1 MFVSRSEKRQQD
13 KNRRS
18 KRMRRLIILNLSMLA
33 VICIL
38 GAVLYAAYNKD
49 SNQDKAP
56 LEQPGQLANEGNRD
70 QTSNTDNKTPERPS
84 PDNSNDT
91 ETPSNEGPTPSEGT
105 DAPEE
110 SGKDSDKENDKE
122 SGNSQSPDNGAAP
135 GNEGAE
141 VEGGEGKTIKLSFVG
156 DILLASSVEALMK
169 KNGFEYP
176 YAKAS
181 PYLLEPD
188 LLAGNLEN
196 PITKRGIPAQNKQYV
211 FKGTPDSLPALKE
224 AGFDVVNLA
233 NNHTLDQG
241 VEGLL
246 DTIGYLDKEGIPNVG
261 AGNDETEAYKPV
273 LLEANGIS
281 VAYVGLS
288 RVLPVGEWKA
298 TDKRAGLAETYD
310 STRAVKTI
318 KDAKGQADLVV
329 VMVHWGIEREDYPNG
344 DQKRLAREYIDA
356 GADLV
361 IGSHPHVLQGMEQYK
376 GKWISYSL
384 GNFIFNMTKTEKTK
398 DTGVLDAVCTV
409 EGDCSLQFHPM
420 RAVASQPTPLEGE
433 QKKALLKRLSSLS
446 INAAVDAD
454 GYVKPKK

>member
-1 MFVSRSEKRQQD
+1 MFVSRSESRQQD

-18 KRMRRLIILNLSMLA
+18 RRMRRLIIVNLSMLA

-38 GAVLYAAYNKD
+38 GAVLYGAYFKD
-49 SNQDKAP
+49 DELDKVP
-56 LEQPGQLANEGNRD
+56 NGGTDQLAE
-70 QTSNTDNKTPERPS
+70 QET
-84 PDNSNDT
+84 PDNSKTGNHDLPDGT
-91 ETPSNEGPTPSEGT
+91 LPPTDGNSEEIV
-105 DAPEE
+105 PP
-110 SGKDSDKENDKE
+110 DKENPPAEETPLPSRNGGGDGDGDDPAE
-122 SGNSQSPDNGAAP
+122 PDNKPSPGDEGSAA
-135 GNEGAE
+135 
-141 VEGGEGKTIKLSFVG
+141 GEPDGKTIKLSFVG

-169 KNGFEYP
+169 SHGFDYP
-176 YAKAS
+176 YAKAL
-181 PYLLEPD
+181 PYLTKPD

-196 PITKRGIPAQNKQYV
+196 PITTRGVPALNKQYV

-246 DTIGYLDKEGIPNVG
+246 DTIGHLDEAGMPNMG
-261 AGNDETEAYKPV
+261 GGNDETEAYKPV

-298 TDKRAGLAETYD
+298 TDKRPGLAETYD

-318 KDAKGQADLVV
+318 KEAKGQADLVV
-329 VMVHWGIEREDYPNG
+329 VMVHWGIERADHPNA

-361 IGSHPHVLQGMEQYK
+361 IGSHPHVLQGLEQYK

-384 GNFIFNMTKTEKTK
+384 GNFIFNMTKTENTK

-409 EGDCSLQFHPM
+409 AGDCSLQFHPM

-433 QKKALLKRLSSLS
+433 QAKVLLERLSSLS
-446 INAAVDAD
+446 INAQVDAE
-454 GYVKPKK
+454 GYVKPKGK